1 MEKKYELTDE
11 TIKWYGKTLHRIKA
25 LKDFGDIKEGD
36 LGGYIEKE
44 DNLSHNNDCWI
55 CGNAQVFGNAEVY
68 GNAQVFGNAE
78 VYGNT
83 QVFGDAEVYGNAQ
96 VFGSADVFGN
106 AQVFGDAE
114 VCGDAQVFGNA
125 IISSNDDYITF
136 GNIGSRYDTTTM
148 FRCKDNMIYVSCG
161 CFSGTLDE
169 FHDRVIETHGDNK
182 YGKVYMSIIKTAKIY
197 FDTK

>member
-25 LKDFGDIKEGD
+25 LKDFGNIKEGD

-106 AQVFGDAE
+106 ALVFGDAE

-182 YGKVYMSIIKTAKIY
+182 YAKVYNSAISMAKLY
-197 FDTK
+197 FGIE

>member
-68 GNAQVFGNAE
+68 GN
-78 VYGNT
+78 T

-106 AQVFGDAE
+106 ALVFGDAE

-136 GNIGSRYDTTTM
+136 GNIGSRNDITTM

-169 FHDRVIETHGDNK
+169 FHDRVIETHGNNK
-182 YGKVYMSIIKTAKIY
+182 YAKVYNSAISMAKSH
-197 FDTK
+197 FDIE

>member
-68 GNAQVFGNAE
+68 GN
-78 VYGNT
+78 T
-83 QVFGDAEVYGNAQ
+83 
-96 VFGSADVFGN
+96 
-106 AQVFGDAE
+106 QVFGDAE

-136 GNIGSRYDTTTM
+136 GNIGSRHDTTTM
-148 FRCKDNMIYVSCG
+148 YRCSDGIIRVSCG
-161 CFSGTLDE
+161 CFSGTLKE
-169 FHDRVIETHGDNK
+169 FRNKVGRIHGFNK
-182 YGKVYMSIIKTAKIY
+182 YAKEYEAIIKVAKIH
-197 FDTK
+197 FGIKRL